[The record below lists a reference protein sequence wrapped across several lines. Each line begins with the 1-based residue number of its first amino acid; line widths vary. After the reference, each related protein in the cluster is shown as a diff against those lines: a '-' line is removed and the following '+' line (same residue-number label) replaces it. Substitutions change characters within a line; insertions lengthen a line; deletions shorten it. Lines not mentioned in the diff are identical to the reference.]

1 MSLIYSLKNCP
12 KGWIMTDEGD
22 ISNYLGLNI
31 RNNSDGTFE
40 ILQPHFIEKI
50 ISHIDIIFSARLKH
64 K

>member
-1 MSLIYSLKNCP
+1 
-12 KGWIMTDEGD
+12 MTDEGD